1 MFNYIQNDR
10 QMKVNKF
17 KQILGVVLLSSLVF
31 ANAQGQEERLT
42 REMTLEREYDPTIQ
56 DANKVNRLPE
66 VKEPDITR
74 RAIEY
79 STSAVPTDPD
89 KEFVVLPSGDIMTAI
104 QYNNRRGYFNFGG
117 GMYMN
122 LNGDFGYHLL
132 NNEKDKL
139 NIYVS
144 HRSMDGKPDYILVE
158 TKQKAVFND
167 NLVGIDFKHYFNP
180 AVLRIGANYGYSLFN
195 YYGLP
200 FGLWSSSSLYSDD
213 SLADYKT
220 KQVNQTINAY
230 AGIQSKEDT
239 YIGYMLDVDFVRF
252 SQKYGM
258 IKTFDGISE
267 NKYTIRAGLS
277 TRLGDGNQLAGMA
290 GKLNIFNYSNPVVYD
305 SESLNYKNYMEA
317 TITPYYRING
327 DNWKAQLG
335 LNLMMITGDSSKIFL
350 SPNIS
355 IEAEIANKTV
365 FFASAEGE
373 IQSNDAYSLSKRNR
387 YMNYSL
393 MTTPSRTWLDAM
405 LGIRT
410 GVIPNV
416 WFELF
421 AGYKITENEV
431 FFIPSLYN
439 YYNTFLYRASSSI
452 PLDTPVFSSYYTTF
466 QPDVSLFR
474 AGATLKYKYRD
485 VFDISVK
492 GVYNYWTLRAGDGM
506 AGNFDDVK
514 PFGRPAI
521 EINADLTIRPIEP
534 LSLIFGYYL
543 GADRYTG
550 IFDNSLQPFDQNN
563 MPYREIKMKN
573 INDLNFTTS
582 WTFNETFGAYVKLN
596 NLLFQKQ
603 ELYYGYPMLGFN
615 AMLGINLN
623 F

>member
-1 MFNYIQNDR
+1 
-10 QMKVNKF
+10 MKTNKIKF
-17 KQILGVVLLSSLVF
+17 FTGIILLSGCLFVH
-31 ANAQGQEERLT
+31 AQQEERLT

-66 VKEPDITR
+66 VKEPEITKR
-74 RAIEY
+74 EIEY
-79 STSAVPTDPD
+79 STFVVPTNPD
-89 KEFVVLPSGDIMTAI
+89 KEIILLPSGDVMTTI
-104 QYNNRRGYFNFGG
+104 PFNKRRGYFNFGG

-144 HRSMDGKPDYILVE
+144 HRSMDGKPEYIQVN
-158 TKQKAVFND
+158 TKQKAIFND

-180 AVLRIGANYGYSLFN
+180 AILRIGANYGYSLFN

-200 FGLWSSSSLYSDD
+200 FGQLSTPSSILSLD
-213 SLADYKT
+213 SLADHKT
-220 KQVNQTINAY
+220 NQVNQTINAY

-239 YIGYMLDVDFVRF
+239 YIGYLLDVDFLQF

-258 IKTFDGISE
+258 IKSLDGIRE
-267 NKYTIRAGLS
+267 NKYTIRADLNAKFA
-277 TRLGDGNQLAGMA
+277 DGNQLAGLA
-290 GKLNIFNYSNPVVYD
+290 GKLNIFNYSNPVIYD
-305 SESLNYKNYMEA
+305 SAASSYKDNMEV

-335 LNLMMITGDSSKIFL
+335 VNVMVVTGDSSKFFL
-350 SPNIS
+350 SPNIL

-365 FFASAEGE
+365 FFASATGE

-393 MTTPSRTWLDAM
+393 LTTPSRTWLDAT

-439 YYNTFLYRASSSI
+439 YYNTVLATSSSASQ
-452 PLDTPVFSSYYTTF
+452 PQRPVFSSYYTTF
-466 QPDVSLFR
+466 QPDISLFR
-474 AGATLKYKYRD
+474 AGATLKYKYQNL
-485 VFDISVK
+485 FDISLK

-521 EINADLTIRPIEP
+521 EINADLTIRPIDQ
-534 LSLIFGYYL
+534 LTFSLGYYL
-543 GADRYTG
+543 GAGRYAG
-550 IFDNSLQPFDQNN
+550 LFDHSFYPFDRNS
-563 MPYREIKMKN
+563 MTYREIKMKN
-573 INDLNFTTS
+573 INDLNLTAS
-582 WTFNETFGAYVKLN
+582 WTFNKTFGAYVKLN

-615 AMLGINLN
+615 AMVGINLN